1 MYTEYGEESQHVT
14 VFGYYPGVS
23 YSTFEWLVID
33 LDFTTLNLRQC
44 NASDY
49 YQWDPTDE
57 VCCCHIHPFIVLCV
71 HFIERWS
78 TVYFRR
84 IYCLR
89 ASIS

>member
-14 VFGYYPGVS
+14 IFGYYPTVS

-33 LDFTTLNLRQC
+33 LDFTTLNLSQC

-57 VCCCHIHPFIVLCV
+57 VCCCHRFVVLCV

-78 TVYFRR
+78 TVYIRR
-84 IYCLR
+84 KYRLR